1 MSEPAFVCLFLC
13 RKGRDLPSNPRA
25 GDAVMTEDELY
36 IIEANIAH
44 YQRLLKTAALDD
56 ETRSMVQKLLAEAQ
70 EQLAM
75 DLADRH

>member
-1 MSEPAFVCLFLC
+1 
-13 RKGRDLPSNPRA
+13 
-25 GDAVMTEDELY
+25 MTEDELY

-56 ETRSMVQKLLAEAQ
+56 ETRSIVQKLLAEAQ